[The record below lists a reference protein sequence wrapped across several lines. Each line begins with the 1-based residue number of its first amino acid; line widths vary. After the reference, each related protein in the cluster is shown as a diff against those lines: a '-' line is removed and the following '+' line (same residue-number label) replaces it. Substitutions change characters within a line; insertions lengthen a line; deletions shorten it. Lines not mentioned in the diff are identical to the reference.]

1 MLGNTYPPTQFTPI
15 GAGSPASVPA
25 CNNNPMTDLR
35 LATCSELRAELEIKR
50 SRFIAIARRVS
61 SVDDARIVL
70 ADARAEFPDARHH
83 CSAYV
88 VSQTDAHPILNSS
101 DDGEPSG
108 TAGRPMLDVLTGHN
122 LTDISVVVVRY
133 FGGTLLGTG
142 GLVRAYSDSVRAV
155 LSRAQLVKQVVYR
168 KQRVSIGHALA
179 GKIEADVRGRGYEVV
194 DVNYGATAVDID
206 VAVPDPEAFSAELAE
221 LSAGAATPEDIGTVI
236 HEVRDGTFPAW

>member
-1 MLGNTYPPTQFTPI
+1 
-15 GAGSPASVPA
+15 
-25 CNNNPMTDLR
+25 MTDLR
-35 LATCSELRAELEIKR
+35 LRTRKELRAEIEIKR

-61 SVDDARIVL
+61 SVEEARAVL

-88 VSQTDAHPILNSS
+88 VSQRDTHAVLNSS

-122 LTDISVVVVRY
+122 MTDVSVVVVRY

-155 LSRAQLVKQVVYR
+155 LSDARLVKQEVYR
-168 KQRVSIGHALA
+168 KQRITARHALA
-179 GKIEADVRGRGYEVV
+179 GKVEAELRGRGYEVV
-194 DVNYGATAVDID
+194 DVNYGVTTVEID
-206 VAVPDPEAFSAELAE
+206 VAVADPEAFAAEVAQ
-221 LSAGAATPEDIGTVI
+221 LSAGGAAPLDVGTVI
-236 HEVRDGTFPAW
+236 HEVPAGKFPTW